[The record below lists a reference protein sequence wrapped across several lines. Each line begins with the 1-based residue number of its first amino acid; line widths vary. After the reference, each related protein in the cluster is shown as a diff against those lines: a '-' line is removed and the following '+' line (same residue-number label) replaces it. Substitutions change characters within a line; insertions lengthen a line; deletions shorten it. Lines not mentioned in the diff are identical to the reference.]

1 MEDEDGE
8 RGTVGEEGSHS
19 LICHPLTVTDIN
31 LLVIGDR
38 YMLCYLA
45 RQVIFTRERI
55 SWCTITKSR
64 EPSILTQHRLLKLAV
79 SYCRNQG
86 TREL

>member
-45 RQVIFTRERI
+45 RHKRANIMVHYHQVT
-55 SWCTITKSR
+55 
-64 EPSILTQHRLLKLAV
+64 
-79 SYCRNQG
+79 
-86 TREL
+86 